1 MPKVD
6 LLKQD
11 SQAYFIH
18 CLACAGY
25 SAADEALICGISLYA
40 MRAAMDPGARRLLF
54 TCPHRCAGYSAAG
67 EALNC
72 DIWSI
77 AVRAAVDLGADKLFC
92 LTVPES
98 QPFTLPAWVP
108 VSDAEALLN
117 RLVVQHQSWDDFQAP
132 IVPHRRAPPALQLR
146 ACIGMPF
153 AASSI
158 PRIVRAM
165 SGGEDERGC
174 KR

>member
-1 MPKVD
+1 MLVPKGGFAESRRKGIVTN
-6 LLKQD
+6 
-11 SQAYFIH
+11 
-18 CLACAGY
+18 LA
-25 SAADEALICGISLYA
+25 
-40 MRAAMDPGARRLLF
+40 
-54 TCPHRCAGYSAAG
+54 HAGYSAAG

-132 IVPHRRAPPALQLR
+132 IVPHRRAICR
-146 ACIGMPF
+146 VKF
-153 AASSI
+153 H
-158 PRIVRAM
+158 
-165 SGGEDERGC
+165 
-174 KR
+174 

>member
-1 MPKVD
+1 
-6 LLKQD
+6 
-11 SQAYFIH
+11 
-18 CLACAGY
+18 
-25 SAADEALICGISLYA
+25 
-40 MRAAMDPGARRLLF
+40 MRAPVHLSADRLLF
-54 TCPHRCAGYSAAG
+54 TCSFPCAGYSAAG

-132 IVPHRRAPPALQLR
+132 IVPHRRVPPAALLHLAPMHLHAR
-146 ACIGMPF
+146 CLLTYPSDF
-153 AASSI
+153 L
-158 PRIVRAM
+158 
-165 SGGEDERGC
+165 
-174 KR
+174 

>member
-1 MPKVD
+1 MPWLEVGVPLVPAK
-6 LLKQD
+6 
-11 SQAYFIH
+11 
-18 CLACAGY
+18 
-25 SAADEALICGISLYA
+25 
-40 MRAAMDPGARRLLF
+40 ARRAWWSF
-54 TCPHRCAGYSAAG
+54 AASGQFGRTQGRFGRGAAFQPVVCAGYSAAG

-98 QPFTLPAWVP
+98 QPFSLPAWVP

-132 IVPHRRAPPALQLR
+132 VVPHRRVPPA
-146 ACIGMPF
+146 AE
-153 AASSI
+153 SI
-158 PRIVRAM
+158 APM
-165 SGGEDERGC
+165 H
-174 KR
+174 